1 MSGQLPPGEDGRE
14 GLFSSLKNLLATV
27 LTIGRTRAE
36 LLVVEIEE
44 EKYRL
49 IAMWAKA
56 IGAAFM
62 IALGVIMAVFSLA
75 LAFWEQRVL
84 LFGLFAALFFS
95 VAAVLVV
102 GLRKQASEPSRLF
115 RASLNELDTDLAELR
130 GRPRK

>member
-27 LTIGRTRAE
+27 LAIGRTRAE

>member
-27 LTIGRTRAE
+27 LAIGRTRAE

-95 VAAVLVV
+95 VAAVLIV